1 MKVVFGH
8 VLAVTASRNGA
19 FSKIM
24 NQIRAKGNPQL
35 LLGVSLEQN
44 LSRNIWMCPMIQINN
59 VNNALEKTSVY
70 FITIHC
76 LGHKALLFWLG
87 NTGQDTGV
95 VPDAL

>member
-1 MKVVFGH
+1 
-8 VLAVTASRNGA
+8 
-19 FSKIM
+19 M